1 MFISFCWLKFFTPM
15 FRILRRFGVFTLAK
29 YCGSFKKF
37 DTYFL
42 QSLDSSLK
50 KVNLIRVGNE
60 SHLVGISLFCG
71 GKALE
76 KAKENV
82 ETRRKKRI
90 NPVALDMEDNNKDEV
105 MADAN
110 KFSHRHALLCLWIY
124 KRNTP

>member
-1 MFISFCWLKFFTPM
+1 M
-15 FRILRRFGVFTLAK
+15 
-29 YCGSFKKF
+29 
-37 DTYFL
+37 
-42 QSLDSSLK
+42 
-50 KVNLIRVGNE
+50 
-60 SHLVGISLFCG
+60 GISLFCG